1 MIEFAIC
8 IKSVELLNDMEK
20 IAIAVL
26 VFLLTYL
33 FSTYLYEIEK
43 VELIDTNKQL
53 QLVNQSLK
61 KEIDSLE
68 GEFYQCEGE
77 LNKFQMSLYYLAD
90 EYPEAARK
98 YDKLVYKN

>member
-1 MIEFAIC
+1 
-8 IKSVELLNDMEK
+8 MEK
-20 IAIAVL
+20 IALAVL

-33 FSTYLYEIEK
+33 FCTYLYEIEK
-43 VELIDTNKQL
+43 VELLDKNKHL
-53 QLVNQSLK
+53 ELVNKSLK
-61 KEIDSLE
+61 NEIDSLE